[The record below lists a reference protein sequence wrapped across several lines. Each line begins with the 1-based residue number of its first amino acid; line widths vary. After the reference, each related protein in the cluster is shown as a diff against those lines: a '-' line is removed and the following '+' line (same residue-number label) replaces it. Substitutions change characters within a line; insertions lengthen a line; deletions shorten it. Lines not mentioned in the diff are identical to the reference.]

1 MGAGGHLKVLNR
13 PENQHYGCYG
23 APRVPYTPRKY
34 AQSTGNQ
41 ILAAIPRIFFQLPL
55 SSEIAQFENF
65 ARLDPAEL
73 KPIVVERWSL
83 SVVYL

>member
-1 MGAGGHLKVLNR
+1 MVATGPLEC
-13 PENQHYGCYG
+13 P
-23 APRVPYTPRKY
+23 TPRESMRNRQEIRFY
-34 AQSTGNQ
+34 A
-41 ILAAIPRIFFQLPL
+41 LAIPRIFFQLPL

-73 KPIVVERWSL
+73 KPVVVERWSL

>member
-1 MGAGGHLKVLNR
+1 MVATGPLECPTRRESMRNR
-13 PENQHYGCYG
+13 QEI
-23 APRVPYTPRKY
+23 RFY
-34 AQSTGNQ
+34 A
-41 ILAAIPRIFFQLPL
+41 LAIPRIFFQLPL

-73 KPIVVERWSL
+73 KPVVVERWSL